1 MQMYVHWG
9 LEQAGFIKGFIYIID
24 QCFLFLVMNV
34 FLPAF
39 SSTVAVFHC
48 VSVTPEGSC
57 HLEVRP
63 LLAEEE
69 ALGLRPTTTTIT
81 TPMACIHSPRSIYI
95 TASFMR
101 FGQCP
106 IHTAQTPVCVCVC
119 CFLLLYY

>member
-34 FLPAF
+34 FLPTL
-39 SSTVAVFHC
+39 SSTVVVFHC

-57 HLEVRP
+57 HLKVRP

-69 ALGLRPTTTTIT
+69 ALGPQPTTTTPYGLHSLT
-81 TPMACIHSPRSIYI
+81 QVHLHNCIFHEVWSMPDPYC
-95 TASFMR
+95 TN
-101 FGQCP
+101 P
-106 IHTAQTPVCVCVC
+106 CVCV